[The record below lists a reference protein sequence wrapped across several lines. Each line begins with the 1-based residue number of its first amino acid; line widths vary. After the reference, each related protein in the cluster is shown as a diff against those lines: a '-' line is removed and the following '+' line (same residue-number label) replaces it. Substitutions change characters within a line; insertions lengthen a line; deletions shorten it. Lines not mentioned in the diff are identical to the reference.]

1 MTHIFS
7 NTVQTKSF
15 EGVCPIM
22 NTKVFSPSY
31 MTMLVA
37 VILEQEK
44 LLQKYCKAVFIG
56 LHTSVTLSNS
66 ALNAIDVKERVEL
79 LSET

>member
-22 NTKVFSPSY
+22 NTKVFSPSHL
-31 MTMLVA
+31 TMLVA

-44 LLQKYCKAVFIG
+44 LLQKFCKVVFIG
-56 LHTSVTLSNS
+56 PHSSVTRSNF
-66 ALNAIDVKERVEL
+66 ALNAIDVKERVES